1 MNCKW
6 VSIRLMARVWLLC
19 LMTVCLSACSL
30 FSSEQSG
37 LTPAPLTSVK
47 QKVRINKLWS
57 HQVGNG
63 QGGIWLNLHPVID
76 GSNIYAASHSGV
88 VSAFNRLTGKE
99 LWSTSL
105 NTAVTG
111 GLAVKSHLVVLGTDA
126 GEIIA
131 LNADT
136 GKQKW
141 RANVSGEVLSAPA
154 ISNKLVVAQS
164 INGKITV
171 LDSHD
176 GNQIWQQSTHLPV
189 LLLRGASAPVIDD
202 DRIIAGFA
210 NGEVVAWDSDTSRQ
224 IWRNTIALPEG
235 SSELDRMVD
244 VDSTPLLSDEHL
256 YAVSYQGNLKAI
268 NSVNGKTFW
277 SRKASS
283 YQSMALGQGNLYISS
298 TNGYL
303 SAMDKANGASL
314 WTQKKLLNRQL
325 SAPAINK
332 GYIIVGDYAGY
343 VHAISHVD
351 GSIAGRYHVSSSG
364 IRTQPLV
371 ADNMLYIYTNSGKLT
386 ALTMS

>member
-6 VSIRLMARVWLLC
+6 VSIRLIARVWLLC

-37 LTPAPLTSVK
+37 LKPTPLTDFK
-47 QKVRINKLWS
+47 QKVRIHKLWS

-76 GSNIYAASHSGV
+76 GSKIYVVSHSGI
-88 VSAFNRLTGKE
+88 VSAFNRLTGKK

-111 GLAVKSHLVVLGTDA
+111 GLAAKNHLIVLGTDA
-126 GEIIA
+126 GKIFA
-131 LNADT
+131 LDAGT

-141 RANVSGEVLSAPA
+141 STSVSGEVLSAPA
-154 ISNKLVVAQS
+154 INNNLVVVQS
-164 INGKITV
+164 TNGKITV
-171 LDSHD
+171 LDSRD

-189 LLLRGASAPVIDD
+189 LLLRGASTPVIDD

-210 NGEVVAWDSDTSRQ
+210 NGEVIAWDGETSKK
-224 IWRNTIALPEG
+224 IWNNTIALPEG

-268 NSVNGKTFW
+268 NSINGKTFW

-283 YQSMALGQGNLYISS
+283 YQSMALGHGNLYVSG

-303 SAMDKANGASL
+303 SAMDKTNGASL

-325 SAPAINK
+325 SAPAVNK

-343 VHAISHVD
+343 VHAISHID
-351 GSIAGRYHVSSSG
+351 GSIAGRYNASSSG
-364 IRTQPLV
+364 IRVQPLV
-371 ADNMLYIYTNSGKLT
+371 ADTDVVRLYK
-386 ALTMS
+386 